1 MPTWNRWV
9 WCICSTCECLRQ
21 ELSGEPDAGNPHVRF
36 DEGGVGCGAGHAA
49 NKPQRG
55 NLVTEVCRS
64 LNTVAYSSTLPYSAV
79 SLNPHT
85 LRRDCPVTNP
95 SSLSFPGKLVPC
107 SSASSPTTSASAGQ
121 TAWSP
126 LPA

>member
-1 MPTWNRWV
+1 MPTWSGWV

-49 NKPQRG
+49 NKPQQG

-64 LNTVAYSSTLPYSAV
+64 LNNVAYSSTLPV
-79 SLNPHT
+79 KV
-85 LRRDCPVTNP
+85 LRVIQLWRLARRCDNRRGRACH
-95 SSLSFPGKLVPC
+95 
-107 SSASSPTTSASAGQ
+107 A
-121 TAWSP
+121 
-126 LPA
+126 